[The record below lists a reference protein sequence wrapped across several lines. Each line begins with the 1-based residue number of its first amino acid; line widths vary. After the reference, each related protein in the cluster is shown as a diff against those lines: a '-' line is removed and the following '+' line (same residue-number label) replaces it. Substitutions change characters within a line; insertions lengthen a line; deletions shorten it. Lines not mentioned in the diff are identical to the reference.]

1 MKPHHPTSRRAA
13 WLLLAVTL
21 IAVAGCPFA
30 PAPPA
35 DPSARVVIL
44 AQRGLSGPLAGLSPA
59 RAPAQVLDP
68 DDLPD
73 GIGELAVFELDIATA
88 RPGALRLRLVAR
100 DAAGEL
106 IRAESADAG
115 SLAADLAA
123 APGVFHVAQPPATA
137 TVTATATPTP
147 TVTVTVTIPTAA
159 LDPASR
165 LEVFTR
171 TADDGTP
178 LDADGFPL
186 VRGFFHM
193 AVLGDS
199 VSWGNGLPDA
209 DKYPA
214 LVARAIEE
222 STQLRVVRQTL
233 AHSGAMIVPRDFDIL
248 CTANCSGEVPTF
260 TTSVS
265 AQVALIDRPE
275 LLDLVLVGGCI
286 TDVSVRDLFFTNLSE
301 AAIIERTD
309 LYCGEVMAAL
319 LRQVRAAAPQAP
331 IVVTGYYPVVSTLS
345 DPLGLGEWLAARS
358 QTTIEDLSAI
368 VEKLAGQS
376 AVFLERSD
384 LAIASAVA
392 TVAAESPAD
401 PGIAFAPVPF
411 GPENA
416 SFAPEAWLWGST
428 DRHPLAEWLG
438 LDLQIFPEDP
448 LADFRFGECNRP
460 GVIPGLIECIYA
472 SVAHPNREGAV
483 VYRDA
488 IVEALRT
495 LAVLPAS
502 E

>member
-1 MKPHHPTSRRAA
+1 MMRRAA
-13 WLLLAVTL
+13 ALLLAATL
-21 IAVAGCPFA
+21 TAVAGCPFA
-30 PAPPA
+30 PPPPA

-44 AQRGLSGPLAGLSPA
+44 AQRGLTGPLAGLSPA
-59 RAPAQVLDP
+59 RAPSQILDP
-68 DDLPD
+68 DALPD

-88 RPGALRLRLVAR
+88 RPGALRLRLVSR

-106 IRAESADAG
+106 IRATSADAG

-123 APGVFHVAQPPATA
+123 APGVFHVAPRPATSPPA
-137 TVTATATPTP
+137 TVTA
-147 TVTVTVTIPTAA
+147 TVTVTIPTAA

-171 TADDGTP
+171 TAADGTP

-199 VSWGNGLPDA
+199 VSWGNGLPDT

-214 LVARAIEE
+214 LVARAIEQ
-222 STQLRVVRQTL
+222 STQLRVVRQTF
-233 AHSGAMIVPRDFDIL
+233 AHSGAMIVPRDSDIL

-265 AQVALIDRPE
+265 AQVDLLDRPE
-275 LLDLVLVGGCI
+275 LLDLVLVGGCLN
-286 TDVSVRDLFFTNLSE
+286 DVSVRDLLFTNLSE
-301 AAIIERTD
+301 AAIIEQTD
-309 LYCGEVMAAL
+309 LFCGEAMASL
-319 LRQVRAAAPQAP
+319 LRQVRTAAPQARV
-331 IVVTGYYPVVSTLS
+331 VVTGYYPVVSTLS
-345 DPLGLGEWLAARS
+345 DPLKLGQWLAARS
-358 QTTIEDLSAI
+358 QTTIEDLAAI

-416 SFAPEAWLWGST
+416 AFAPEAWLWGST

-448 LADFRFGECNRP
+448 LADFRYGECNRP

-488 IVEALRT
+488 IVEALQT
-495 LAVLPAS
+495 LGVLHAS